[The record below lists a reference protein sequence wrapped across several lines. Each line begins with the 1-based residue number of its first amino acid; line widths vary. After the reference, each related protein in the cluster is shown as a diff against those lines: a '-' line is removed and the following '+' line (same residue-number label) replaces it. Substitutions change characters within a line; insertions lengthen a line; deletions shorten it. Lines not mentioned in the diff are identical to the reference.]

1 MRLLRSF
8 RKKNQNEVK
17 QRFRTSS
24 STRITAALFCLL
36 FVASTFISTAPVS
49 ALFGIGGSK
58 KPRPLAVAE
67 AGSVEAS
74 GALGEGTTLGGP
86 EPGKPQKKQPRKEI
100 ISKRTGNTKT
110 FDNGDGSAEVRNYM
124 GRAHYKSGNAWK
136 DIDTSLVVDAN
147 AADSTNILGEA
158 VAWVKGKTQDL
169 STYRVAGNDWQAR
182 FASSDDS
189 VGMVRIEADGTKLS
203 FSPLGAASGVT
214 PTLKTMPDGTETVT
228 YINLWPET
236 DVIYT
241 VKNDML
247 KEDIL
252 VKSRSAATS
261 YRFKVAGAKLS
272 VTSDGSVAIGKTKQT
287 LSALTMATSARG
299 VIENSGIKQSASGD
313 MLTISFDKAW
323 MKSLPANDFPL
334 IIDPSW
340 GRGTSTVSWNYY
352 AYKSDGTICYSNS
365 CFMNAGYLY
374 DRGWKGWRSAFR
386 IDFNVLQGKQL
397 LDAYMHL
404 HKSQRSFWT
413 GTTEGLYT
421 ELSHANCLSYN
432 CIDFGSPRHSAW
444 FGTDGDINFTALM
457 QSRMNIGDWG
467 AWFMLN
473 GEERAYTTYK
483 GWDADNSYFVLSYN
497 SGPGMTTPVS
507 PADKQVVVTDQPLLQ
522 VNAVGDPDG
531 DSPQYYYRIATNPDA
546 ETGGVINSGWL
557 PGQTSFTI
565 PEGRL
570 QDGVTY
576 YWHTYTW
583 DGYWQTNPNWVRS
596 FKYDARLGNDNTS
609 TLDDGGP
616 VDVNLATGNVTTGA
630 GTHTTSALGGSIG
643 LSMTYNSPYRAK
655 SGLWASYYNNMSFSG
670 SPVLQRLE
678 TSFNFPWGTASPAP
692 GVVSTDGFSARYAG
706 YFIAPKTASYA
717 FGFTADDNYSLY
729 LNNETSPATTSGC
742 CAQGN
747 WTMAPRTFT
756 EGQIVPFRLDF
767 SEAGGP
773 GYLHYAVRI
782 DGVEQQIQPQWMKTD
797 PRPLQV
803 SNGLNAKY
811 YYDSGNHVF
820 PVDEF
825 SSFLQRRE
833 TNMYFNWG
841 EGTPVA
847 YGPINNFMARY
858 SGFFTAPVS
867 GTYQF
872 GAAGDDGTRIF
883 LNGQT
888 TPYQNDWSDHGWRLA
903 YGGNVSLEKGQSIP
917 ITAEYYENGG
927 GAAFGLYVKGVV
939 AEQIIPGAWLSTKV
953 NPLPEGWQLSVDADG
968 DLAYDYASIQAQSV
982 ILYDSEGDQH
992 EYKWTG
998 SGYAPAA
1005 NEYGVLT
1012 RNADG
1017 TLTLID
1023 ADGKTYT
1030 FDSGGRITSVTT
1042 PTDDRKPAALKYRYG
1057 TSHDPLQN
1065 RSITRLL
1072 EITDGVDANRWGK
1085 LFYSGDTQCGQT
1097 PSGYQEAP
1105 ANMLCAFETN
1115 DGRRTV
1121 FAYLNGQL
1129 ARVIANGGEASTFGY
1144 TDSCQPRTS
1153 CVMLSSQQTSLAYD
1167 AISAG
1172 VRVDNPSVNSELSYD
1187 IIGRAQDITL
1197 PAPTENAFRAKHQYK
1212 YLNSATQ
1219 TKEVGE
1225 TEPMGYSQRVEYDSL
1240 YRTTRAYDKTGKST
1254 IQEWDAVKDLLY
1266 SATDAT
1272 GLKSTTIYDP
1282 NDMPVESY
1290 GPAPSTWF
1298 GVDRKPTA
1306 AYLSQ
1311 VPRTATAYDEGMT
1324 GLAVTFYKTKTL
1336 TGAPVL
1342 HATRFNNTPYASFG
1356 FSTTE
1361 GPTTPR
1367 TSEYSYTATGKIR
1380 MQYAGTY
1387 SFRIWHDDGV
1397 RLYIDDKLVINDWA
1411 DGADRY
1417 SAGTFV
1423 NSADSYKRIRIESYH
1438 VDNGAPQTMITQLF
1452 LATPGGSETAD
1463 VSPYLKPDYGL
1474 QTSTKVFD
1482 AQAGDIVTKMDYGT
1496 QPELFQVKSETSN
1509 YVAGGTASDQNSS
1522 VSLGYEPYQPDSLLR
1537 MTSKTLP
1544 GGNGYS
1550 YAYYAP
1556 GYARTNPCDANSLP
1570 YSQGG
1575 MLKQKTEPDPD
1586 NNPATTDQPGVNA
1599 PRTSEVVYDGAGRT
1613 VASRLNTDPWTCTTY
1628 DDRGRVKSVTI
1639 PTIQGRPGR
1648 TITNTYDVDNN
1659 PLVSSQADSVTG
1671 TSRVAI
1677 DLLGRTV
1684 SAVDTFGYQT
1694 TISYDTKGRVSEST
1708 GPKGTEKLTYDD
1720 YNRVTAYSLDDV
1732 TYATVSYDEFSRV
1745 ANVTYPQSQ
1754 TNNAKLTLSQIVRDS
1769 LQRPTGRTF
1778 TFSNAVTFVENVTL
1792 NQQRGYVTGY
1802 TNTLNGVTAGANYSY
1817 DKLGRMTGATVDTN
1831 QYQYGFGAPDA
1842 SCTGKT
1848 GLNTLASKNGNRSS
1862 MTVNG
1867 ATTTYCYNNAD
1878 QLISTSDVQVGS
1890 PQYDDHGNTTKL
1902 AGNGSPLTFTY
1913 DASDANT
1920 SIVQGDN
1927 KVEYV
1932 KSAGGTVLVKKEFRS
1947 NRLDKVYRYASGVLI
1962 TCSTANQSEC
1972 QVADKYVSLPG
1983 GVALTLKASG
1993 AVYSIKNFHGD
2004 TALTVN
2010 TAGVPTSSVY
2020 LYDPFGQTAPSAAF
2034 GTGGYGGS
2042 PKDPSNSSNEAMAW
2056 AAHPSRKSEASDLF
2070 TVPIIQMG
2078 ARVYLPTLGRFL
2090 QVDPIEGGTAN
2101 AYVYVNDPINESDYS
2116 GLINWKKAIGRV
2128 AAAAGSI
2135 FTGAV
2140 AIGGAAACVIAT
2152 AGACGAAVIAGIAGA
2167 ASASISLGAVAATGR
2182 IDNRVTQVSSGI
2194 SLFASSVGTPTK
2206 SANINVNNTVSSA
2219 YKSSPRIGMAAHKE
2233 YSATVELQG
2242 GVANR
2247 AVFYGSNVR
2256 PDGYYPSNNLVTELK
2271 PGNPRGI
2278 TAGMNQLQGYTNL
2291 SGGRGEL
2298 WLYNQNTDGT
2308 FNFWQY

>member
-1 MRLLRSF
+1 
-8 RKKNQNEVK
+8 
-17 QRFRTSS
+17 
-24 STRITAALFCLL
+24 
-36 FVASTFISTAPVS
+36 
-49 ALFGIGGSK
+49 
-58 KPRPLAVAE
+58 
-67 AGSVEAS
+67 
-74 GALGEGTTLGGP
+74 
-86 EPGKPQKKQPRKEI
+86 
-100 ISKRTGNTKT
+100 
-110 FDNGDGSAEVRNYM
+110 
-124 GRAHYKSGNAWK
+124 
-136 DIDTSLVVDAN
+136 
-147 AADSTNILGEA
+147 
-158 VAWVKGKTQDL
+158 
-169 STYRVAGNDWQAR
+169 
-182 FASSDDS
+182 
-189 VGMVRIEADGTKLS
+189 
-203 FSPLGAASGVT
+203 
-214 PTLKTMPDGTETVT
+214 
-228 YINLWPET
+228 
-236 DVIYT
+236 
-241 VKNDML
+241 
-247 KEDIL
+247 
-252 VKSRSAATS
+252 
-261 YRFKVAGAKLS
+261 
-272 VTSDGSVAIGKTKQT
+272 
-287 LSALTMATSARG
+287 
-299 VIENSGIKQSASGD
+299 
-313 MLTISFDKAW
+313 
-323 MKSLPANDFPL
+323 
-334 IIDPSW
+334 
-340 GRGTSTVSWNYY
+340 
-352 AYKSDGTICYSNS
+352 
-365 CFMNAGYLY
+365 MNAGYLY
-374 DRGWKGWRSAFR
+374 DGGWKGWRSVFR

-421 ELSHANCLSYN
+421 ELSHANCWAYG
-432 CIDFGSPRHSAW
+432 CMDYASPRHSNW
-444 FGTDGDINFTALM
+444 FGTDGDINFTALL
-457 QSRMNIGDWG
+457 QNRINANDWG
-467 AWFMLN
+467 AAFMLN

-522 VNAVGDPDG
+522 VNAVSDPDG
-531 DSPQYYYRIATNPDA
+531 DAPQYYYRIATNPDA
-546 ETGGVINSGWL
+546 ETGSVINSGWL

-576 YWHTYTW
+576 YWHVYTM

-616 VDVNLATGNVTTGA
+616 VDVNLATGNVTTST

-655 SGLWASYYNNMSFSG
+655 SGLWAKYYNNLSYTN
-670 SPVLQRLE
+670 PVMQRLE
-678 TSFNFPWGTASPAP
+678 TGFNFPWGGASPAP
-692 GVVSTDGFSARYAG
+692 GVVSPTNFSARMDG
-706 YFIAPKTASYA
+706 YFVAPKKGKYV
-717 FGFTADDNYSLY
+717 FGINADDAFAVY
-729 LNNETSPATTSGC
+729 LNNETVAAAASGLGIWGMTS
-742 CAQGN
+742 
-747 WTMAPRTFT
+747 RDFE
-756 EGQIVPFRLDF
+756 EGQIIPFRLDY
-767 SEAGGP
+767 AQATGP
-773 GYLHYAVRI
+773 SYIHMAVRI

-927 GAAFGLYVKGVV
+927 GAAFGLYVKGAV
-939 AEQIIPGAWLSTKV
+939 AEQIIPAAWLSTKV

-998 SGYAPAA
+998 SSYAPAA

-1012 RNADG
+1012 RNTDG

-1065 RSITRLL
+1065 RYITRLL

-1085 LFYSGDTQCGQT
+1085 LFYSGDTQCGAT

-1121 FAYLNGQL
+1121 FGYLNGQL
-1129 ARVIANGGEASTFGY
+1129 ARVITNGGETSTFGY
-1144 TDSCQPRTS
+1144 TDSCLPRTS
-1153 CVMLSSQQTSLAYD
+1153 CVMLSSQQTPLAYD

-1172 VRVDNPSVNSELSYD
+1172 VRADNPTVNSELSYD

-1212 YLNSATQ
+1212 YLGNSLNELFRLYKPGSPNTHILTKSSATPGSTEAWKMVSTLKQPAPDTKLALLCKRPTGAFFATTEPTCYSTYGNTKVEELGYLYTAPTGDATTPVSRLRASDGYTLEYNTTSLAGWVTEEVLGYGYAPGYSISATQ
-1219 TKEVGE
+1219 TKEIGE
-1225 TEPMGYSQRVEYDSL
+1225 TEPLGYSQRVEYDSL

-1298 GVDRKPTA
+1298 GAGRKPTA

-1311 VPRTATAYDEGMT
+1311 VPRTATSYDEGIK
-1324 GLAVTFYKTKTL
+1324 GPAVSWFNFKSANGGVL
-1336 TGAPVL
+1336 FGAPKL
-1342 HATRFNNTPYASFG
+1342 HTTGFTSSATPGNSNPTYMLHDYRTVSLPFTPDYSATTGVDGYG
-1356 FSTTE
+1356 FS
-1361 GPTTPR
+1361 
-1367 TSEYSYTATGKIR
+1367 ATGKLTFPST
-1380 MQYAGTY
+1380 GTY
-1387 SFRIWHDDGV
+1387 TIRSWSDDSARMYLNDAQLFSSWGAKTEGV
-1397 RLYIDDKLVINDWA
+1397 TA
-1411 DGADRY
+1411 QA
-1417 SAGTFV
+1417 AMTATFV
-1423 NSADSYKRIRIESYH
+1423 AEAGKSYRFRYDYGHVGTMGAMDLWLAGPGIADTS
-1438 VDNGAPQTMITQLF
+1438 
-1452 LATPGGSETAD
+1452 GGQGLGTRDWSTW
-1463 VSPYLKPDYGL
+1463 LKPDYGL

-1496 QPELFQVKSETSN
+1496 QPELFQVKSATSN

-1544 GGNGYS
+1544 GGNGYT
-1550 YAYYAP
+1550 YAYYEP

-1613 VASRLNTDPWTCTTY
+1613 AASRLNTDPWTCTTY

-1671 TSRVAI
+1671 TSRVTI

-1745 ANVTYPQSQ
+1745 ANVAYPQSQ

-1769 LQRPTGRTF
+1769 LQRPTGSTF
-1778 TFSNAVTFVENVTL
+1778 TFSNAATFVENVTL

-1802 TNTLNGVTAGANYSY
+1802 TNTLNGLTAGANYSY

-1842 SCTGKT
+1842 SCTGKA

-1890 PQYDDHGNTTKL
+1890 PQYDDHGNTTQL
-1902 AGNGSPLTFTY
+1902 AGNGSPLAFTY

-1920 SIVQGDN
+1920 SIAQGDN

-1932 KSAGGTVLVKKEFRS
+1932 KSAGGAVLVKKEFR
-1947 NRLDKVYRYASGVLI
+1947 NNTLDKVYRYASGVLL
-1962 TCSTANQSEC
+1962 TCSTASQSEC

-1993 AVYSIKNFHGD
+1993 AVYSLKNFHGD

-2010 TAGVPTSSVY
+2010 AAGVPTSSVY

-2056 AAHPSRKSEASDLF
+2056 AAHPSRKAEASDLF
-2070 TVPIIQMG
+2070 TIPIIQMG

-2101 AYVYVNDPINESDYS
+2101 AYVYALDPINQSDYS
-2116 GLINWKKAIGRV
+2116 GQGLFGFLTAAVAIVKYAVTNYSSNKYV
-2128 AAAAGSI
+2128 AAATKIVAPVVNAVKSI
-2135 FTGAV
+2135 V
-2140 AIGGAAACVIAT
+2140 AAAPAAQVSAKT
-2152 AGACGAAVIAGIAGA
+2152 APPAVNQVNSIYPKERLDFGKLKPHNRIGADP
-2167 ASASISLGAVAATGR
+2167 SAPVSYQT
-2182 IDNRVTQVSSGI
+2182 TQVSATFCFVLCGDIGLSSDGSGI
-2194 SLFASSVGTPTK
+2194 HLTVGYSLGQRYGVSAGVGGGPGKVDTGGH
-2206 SANINVNNTVSSA
+2206 ANISCSAGLLGGQFSSDGLN
-2219 YKSSPRIGMAAHKE
+2219 SNSF
-2233 YSATVELQG
+2233 SA
-2242 GVANR
+2242 
-2247 AVFYGSNVR
+2247 
-2256 PDGYYPSNNLVTELK
+2256 
-2271 PGNPRGI
+2271 
-2278 TAGMNQLQGYTNL
+2278 M
-2291 SGGRGEL
+2291 
-2298 WLYNQNTDGT
+2298 
-2308 FNFWQY
+2308 FNFLPTQAGCSSGPSVTF